1 MLQLSFVREIFR
13 HHKCT
18 VTWVPDLGCLC
29 LCPSQHGHPK
39 GIITVPLQKE
49 PGSPKWEALSGTF
62 EQRCL
67 LPSRS
72 VEPQRLL
79 PGKMW
84 QNQRISLAI
93 TLTVAEQFLSWKPG
107 FWEPELYVCEVLEGW
122 CGAPLQT
129 PALRPGPLLLPGVS
143 LWGTPGWGE
152 WLFPFHSLLCFLS
165 LLWRCE
171 VSGVLII
178 QMCHLQ
184 KGLFRML
191 KEGHGRKRHWFA
203 EKIPTCPPSKRNALV
218 QVVSSGKLTVLSA
231 NTT

>member
-1 MLQLSFVREIFR
+1 MGARPRVPLSLSQSAWASQR
-13 HHKCT
+13 HHHCASAEGAWLT
-18 VTWVPDLGCLC
+18 EVR
-29 LCPSQHGHPK
+29 
-39 GIITVPLQKE
+39 
-49 PGSPKWEALSGTF
+49 SPFWHIRTALF
-62 EQRCL
+62 AAFQ
-67 LPSRS
+67 S

-107 FWEPELYVCEVLEGW
+107 FWEPELYVYEVPEGW

-171 VSGVLII
+171 VSGVFII